1 MSFLHIDFNLVT
13 LFRHPQ
19 EFVSG
24 VIFANV
30 NPGSEKA
37 ISEYKGK
44 KYYFCA
50 VDIQSLILH
59 NVKGGTNYEYYP
71 SNF

>member
-44 KYYFCA
+44 KYYFC
-50 VDIQSLILH
+50 VLLI
-59 NVKGGTNYEYYP
+59 Y
-71 SNF
+71 SRSSSIM